1 MKRLLQLMSLLAL
14 LLGVTW
20 ALRASAPEWA
30 VSWWTV
36 DGGGGTSS
44 GGDYALTGTAGQA
57 EVGAW
62 MQGGAY
68 ELAGGF
74 WGAGGQP
81 EYDLYLP
88 VVLRSYP
95 QP

>member
-1 MKRLLQLMSLLAL
+1 MATRRGVLILAL
-14 LLGVTW
+14 CLATL
-20 ALRASAPEWA
+20 A
-30 VSWWTV
+30 VISLVYAQGGFDLSWWTV

-57 EVGAW
+57 EVGAL

-74 WGAGGQP
+74 WGAAAQA

-88 VVLRSYP
+88 AVMRAWP
-95 QP
+95 

>member
-1 MKRLLQLMSLLAL
+1 MKRLLQVMSLLAL
-14 LLGVTW
+14 LLGATW

-44 GGDYALTGTAGQA
+44 GGVYSLAGTAGQA
-57 EVGAW
+57 EVGAL
-62 MQGGAY
+62 MQGGTY

-74 WGAGGQP
+74 WGAGGKA

-88 VVLRSYP
+88 VVLRLSP
-95 QP
+95 